1 MLMSIE
7 YVAIYINVR
16 SYRVII
22 SYFTELF
29 TLDIAITMSK
39 TVSDK
44 TCSILQKIL
53 GNMVRDVTMWYTVP

>member
-44 TCSILQKIL
+44 TFSIL
-53 GNMVRDVTMWYTVP
+53 